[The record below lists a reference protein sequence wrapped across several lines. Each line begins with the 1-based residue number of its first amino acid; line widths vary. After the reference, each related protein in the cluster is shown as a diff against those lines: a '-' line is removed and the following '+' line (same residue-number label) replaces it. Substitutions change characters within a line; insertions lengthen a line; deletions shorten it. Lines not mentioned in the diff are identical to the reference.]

1 MRARSTDRTSVVA
14 GAIFVLLGV
23 MFLLERLG
31 LLVLAGRYVWP
42 ILLIVLGIV
51 VLIGESSR
59 RRYVRRD
66 QEIP

>member
-1 MRARSTDRTSVVA
+1 VRRSSNDRTSAIA
-14 GAIFVLLGV
+14 GGIFVVLGA

-42 ILLIVLGIV
+42 ILLIVLGVV

-59 RRYVRRD
+59 RRYIRRD
-66 QEIP
+66 DVTQ

>member
-1 MRARSTDRTSVVA
+1 VRARSSDRTSIVA
-14 GAIFVLLGV
+14 GGIFVVLGA

-42 ILLIVLGIV
+42 VLLIVLGIV

-66 QEIP
+66 QEVP

>member
-1 MRARSTDRTSVVA
+1 MRARSRDRTSVVA
-14 GAIFVLLGV
+14 GGIFVLLGA

-66 QEIP
+66 QEL